1 MKNLYISL
9 FFLMGI
15 VSFGQSISGLDM
27 KLSPNGVLENIFDQ
41 YGNKYALSDIK
52 VGADT
57 NVNNTM
63 SRSTILCSS
72 GIFDLYFETG
82 SGMESTSDATQIQRR
97 EVVCQVFTD
106 ISNFIISPL
115 QNPGNT
121 TRVKIWVRNIN
132 KISGAPS
139 NVLGLATA
147 FYNFPQNN
155 TANFGGITDN
165 EVWKTIIS
173 GKDSYIN
180 VTSPLVS
187 TNPALSSSGNFYHGM
202 MAFKFSGITWNTNLT
217 INSPAGQYDLYSV
230 ALHEITHALGFA
242 SLINENGQSVFG
254 TGFNYFSR
262 YDKFLKNNAGTQF
275 LLTNGTACSSMYN
288 YKFNTSLT
296 TSILHP
302 STACATNQTNCAT
315 ALKFVATST
324 VPVYTTNC
332 FEQGS
337 SLSHFEDLC
346 VSPNIN
352 DAYFTMSNA
361 NGAGVTK
368 RFLKFQER
376 NTLGDI
382 GYKLNTTYGNNTTA
396 FGSYN
401 NYGGVVT
408 AGINVVGINDGINA
422 DGTFS
427 FIVNTNTTI
436 TINSST
442 DATKRILLNDSNASS
457 FECLQDVFST
467 ATFSATSGI
476 ATTNVTFT
484 SAVPGLHLLRYV
496 PINSLSQRGNI
507 TYIYVYV
514 RDNSNCATSSS
525 SCEYVLNGDFEQKSN
540 TPSTASLIHFA
551 CGWRQTNN
559 ASPDYFYTGTNSVG
573 IPCNFAGYQTSNN
586 NTGNGYA
593 GMVNRIDYYESIKS
607 KLQAPLLPNK
617 KYQLSFDVS
626 LAEGYSAFKDQLQ
639 AYLSVSE
646 LPQSANAGYIPVSNP
661 NMLFST
667 VDFINNA
674 NEWHKI
680 IFEFTTT
687 TGGEQFLYLGGL
699 NQLQIQPNSPSPLN
713 IGNCN
718 YDDGT
723 SSGWSIYQSA
733 YYYIDNVSLI
743 EKESEI
749 LFNLQNN
756 ICLNDIISNLNSTII
771 TPYQNGIFTGNGV
784 QFNINNGVYS
794 FNPSI
799 AGEGLKNINYVYTNN
814 VGCQITIS
822 ANILVSQC
830 SSSSCPGNLIF
841 NTIEP
846 AVSASYQASNTII
859 TNTNYLVNAGS
870 TIALVAGK
878 SITFSPSSEVKAN
891 ATSSFTASLVPC
903 VQTSARIIEEE
914 IVKEKIIED
923 TVTLFPNPT
932 KEIITISTKTS
943 DLKRITICSIEGK
956 IVFIQNIEKN
966 NLYQLNVANYQ
977 NGIYLAIIETNDGKT
992 HIEKLIK
999 N

>member
-41 YGNKYALSDIK
+41 YGNKYTLSDINA
-52 VGADT
+52 GADT

-97 EVVCQVFTD
+97 AVVCQVFTD

-132 KISGAPS
+132 NISGAPS

-187 TNPALSSSGNFYHGM
+187 TNPALGSSGNFYHGM
-202 MAFKFSGITWNTNLT
+202 MAFKFSGIAWNTNLT
-217 INSPAGQYDLYSV
+217 INSPAGQYDLYSI

-302 STACATNQTNCAT
+302 STVCDTNHTDCET

-382 GYKLNTTYGNNTTA
+382 GYKLNTTYGNNTA
-396 FGSYN
+396 VFGSYY
-401 NYGGVVT
+401 NYGGLVT
-408 AGINVVGINDGINA
+408 RGISVAGINDGL
-422 DGTFS
+422 
-427 FIVNTNTTI
+427 NTNGTYSYI
-436 TINSST
+436 YNPGSPAISIN
-442 DATKRILLNDSNASS
+442 DILLNDKNATS
-457 FECLQDVFST
+457 FECVEDVTAAST
-467 ATFSATSGI
+467 ITVTSGI
-476 ATTNVTFT
+476 INFSSSISGV
-484 SAVPGLHLLRYV
+484 HLLRYV
-496 PINSLSQRGNI
+496 PTNGSQKGNI

-514 RDNSNCATSSS
+514 NENNNCGIPNSCNLVT
-525 SCEYVLNGDFEQKSN
+525 NGDFELHSTLSN
-540 TPSTASLIHFA
+540 VSH
-551 CGWRQTNN
+551 NN
-559 ASPDYFYTGTNSVG
+559 ANNVCNWSQGNNHNSIYFSGDIPYSPGLNDTV
-573 IPCNFAGYQTSNN
+573 PCHWAGYETDNISGNKGYLRMNIISNSTYPIISSTIKTKLTS
-586 NTGNGYA
+586 
-593 GMVNRIDYYESIKS
+593 S
-607 KLQAPLLPNK
+607 LLPNK
-617 KYQLSFDVS
+617 TYQLSFDYS
-626 LAEGYSAFKDQLQ
+626 LGEAESNFTAKIQ
-639 AYLSVSE
+639 AYLSTTFVSY
-646 LPQSANAGYIPVSNP
+646 PGNGAIPISNP
-661 NMLFST
+661 NMLKTST
-667 VDFINNA
+667 FFPNQTNG
-674 NEWHKI
+674 WQKI
-680 IFEFTTT
+680 VLNFTTT
-687 TGGEQFLYLGGL
+687 SGGENTLYLGALSEASSLL
-699 NQLQIQPNSPSPLN
+699 NTPSPQNLFGCNYGSYNNPSTSYYGSGYFIDNVKLIALNDGAINLPSTICSNQTLSNLESHLSAIQPN
-713 IGNCN
+713 G
-718 YDDGT
+718 
-723 SSGWSIYQSA
+723 
-733 YYYIDNVSLI
+733 V
-743 EKESEI
+743 
-749 LFNLQNN
+749 
-756 ICLNDIISNLNSTII
+756 
-771 TPYQNGIFTGNGV
+771 FTGNGV
-784 QFNINNGVYS
+784 INNNGIYS
-794 FNPSI
+794 FNAAT
-799 AGEGLKNINYVYTNN
+799 AGIGIKTITYSYINNLECLVN
-814 VGCQITIS
+814 VHSQIT
-822 ANILVSQC
+822 VSDC

-846 AVSASYQASNTII
+846 ATLATYQAANTII
-859 TNTNYLVNAGS
+859 TNTNYIVNAGS
-870 TIALVAGK
+870 SISLVAGN
-878 SITFSPSSEVKAN
+878 SITFSPSSEVKAS
-891 ATSSFTASLVPC
+891 ATSNFTASLAPC

-923 TVTLFPNPT
+923 TVSLFPNPT
-932 KEIITISTKTS
+932 NEIITISTKTS

-956 IVFIQNIEKN
+956 IVFSQSIEKN

-977 NGIYLAIIETNDGKT
+977 NGIYLAIIETHDGK
-992 HIEKLIK
+992 IYKEKIIK